1 MNSSQGKLLYSTRE
15 TALKSIAKQ
24 LSYPDTIRFP
34 YGAVLRYVS
43 NKDWSGACHATS
55 AMMHIM
61 FSENGHKSRLLLGQ
75 GKLRH
80 QYFDHSW
87 VEIDGKTFDI
97 AIAFGLEAQT
107 HSGPIFAG
115 IDLDSG
121 IPPLITYG
129 APVVPFDQMTQ
140 AVQTQSIT
148 DYMDKNPTMDMW
160 DTLSSLFSRAQIPF
174 GKNHLQEKYKKAF
187 WEVAI

>member
-24 LSYPDTIRFP
+24 L
-34 YGAVLRYVS
+34 S

-129 APVVPFDQMTQ
+129 APVVPFDQVTQ
-140 AVQTQSIT
+140 AVQTHNGHVG
-148 DYMDKNPTMDMW
+148 Y
-160 DTLSSLFSRAQIPF
+160 SLFPIFA
-174 GKNHLQEKYKKAF
+174 GADTF
-187 WEVAI
+187 WQKPSPRKI